1 MHFRAIGVVVGML
14 GLSLVGGG
22 VWAGQ
27 GAGSAAKPATGLAT
41 VVIQVADPSGARVPG
56 ALVRVA
62 PMPEKAPETMQTDN
76 KGELR
81 LELKA
86 GGYGVYVTLQ
96 GFMARIT
103 HMDVKGTGGVETFP
117 VKLDIGR
124 GGGVQVEGAEWPKE
138 GLAIKVP
145 PFKEEFTVKAAEL
158 KAMPRKTVTVH
169 NAHSNADE
177 TYEGV
182 EVEELLRKYGAP
194 LGKELHGYALAYYVV
209 ATGSDGYEAVLS
221 LGEVDTSFHPGDVI
235 VADTMNGKPLDA
247 RNGPFKLVVTEDKR
261 PARSV
266 RNLVGLQMKVAQ

>member
-1 MHFRAIGVVVGML
+1 MNVRAIGVVVGML
-14 GLSLVGGG
+14 GLTVVTGG
-22 VWAGQ
+22 VRAGQ
-27 GAGSAAKPATGLAT
+27 EAGSATATGLVT

-56 ALVRVA
+56 AQVRMA
-62 PMPEKAPETMQTDN
+62 PMPEKAPETMLTDN

-86 GGYGVYVTLQ
+86 GGYGLYVTSP
-96 GFMARIT
+96 GFTVVLT
-103 HMDVKGTGGVETFP
+103 HMDVKGTGGMEIFP
-117 VKLDIGR
+117 VKLNIGQ
-124 GGGVQVEGAEWPKE
+124 GGGPVIVEMERAKDA
-138 GLAIKVP
+138 LVISVY
-145 PFKEEFTVKAAEL
+145 PFPEEFTVKAAEL
-158 KAMPRKTVTVH
+158 KGMARKTVMVH

-194 LGKELHGYALAYYVV
+194 LGKELHGSALTCYVV
-209 ATGSDGYEAVLS
+209 ATGSDGYSAVLS
-221 LGEVDTSFHPGDVI
+221 LGEVDTSFHPGDVL

-266 RNLVGLQMKVAQ
+266 RNLVRLQLKLGQ